1 LTSDL
6 VSLKAN
12 LFDQN
17 EALGR
22 MIKKGFDGV
31 DRQLAEI
38 VKILDVRR
46 IVEEHE
52 RKIAKLEAA
61 LNVKL

>member
-1 LTSDL
+1 MTLDKL
-6 VSLKAN
+6 AMMVKH
-12 LFDQN
+12 
-17 EALGR
+17 
-22 MIKKGFDGV
+22 GFDGV

-46 IVEEHE
+46 VVEEHE
-52 RKIAKLEAA
+52 RKIAKLEAT